1 MKNVYNAKHRVVTK
15 IPIQMMTMMIE
26 EITISPQFYNVGL
39 LQLRWV
45 LSGIF
50 FK

>member
-15 IPIQMMTMMIE
+15 IPIQMMTMMTMMIE

-39 LQLRWV
+39 LQLR
-45 LSGIF
+45 
-50 FK
+50 